1 MNIADL
7 NNFAS
12 LLDHP
17 LRLVAI
23 PQNKKEN
30 PSLALQYVVDICA
43 RKIGALEKLNLT
55 HNLYYHINPDK
66 DPMHKGKSKDGDI
79 DRICFLGLD
88 YDSKPKVTLNQLE
101 ILPTCT
107 VLTSPSKGK
116 FQHLIALNHTTFD
129 IAKYRI
135 MARRFSK
142 ITGSDPSCID
152 IARIFRL
159 PGSVNLKVNEVSWL
173 AESNADAPIYSYDDL
188 NELLDNYEQKLA
200 EVIRESG
207 VPFVSS
213 HNDELDI
220 YADIPIP
227 TNKKKTRTKD
237 YADDNEPEIID
248 VKLGDI
254 SIREA
259 IKLAKAKKKI
269 KCEGNR
275 HNNRVSWTSSMAQNV
290 VRGKVT
296 KEKAISV
303 VHKLISLFDPPF
315 DAHDLEQERRMVV
328 KDMATF
334 IDKDMKVASS
344 IYNDVP
350 LKKTLVSDD
359 DSDSSID
366 GGKDSSENT
375 SASLSLV
382 PSGKELAYMTKDGF
396 SLVNLTMVKKVIGN
410 VDVVSL
416 FKAYA
421 LFRSNDGSTKEV
433 LAIISK
439 AILDSGIQIDN
450 RIVFEKGITNSWG
463 FRSHHLYIPG
473 DMDVIREWVSSLI
486 GHTKDLLSKPE
497 IIEQIKETKD
507 YKEVCDYIKECL
519 SVEMVNPK
527 TGLLDHKALG
537 VELKK
542 NIVRIFRH
550 PFKNQKE
557 KDILV
562 KALCNKIETEHLG
575 SANEGKELEAV
586 FQNGKWIQGK
596 GWIKCEAWRESVSSS
611 PCRIDTT
618 IQSDIRRKVLKKLGD
633 KLRLEDSKG
642 EVTGYVQR
650 YSIGHKSLANV
661 LKYWCP
667 EFASLLD
674 HAFSDDYESWTKV
687 LLMLGYTLTSTN
699 PLRKIF
705 FLYGESTSGK
715 NLLAKVFMGIVGKVN
730 GVVIQYDN
738 IVGEY
743 EGLDKAINKQFCIVD
758 EPSPKN
764 EKLIHARVG
773 TKLKR
778 ATSGEVLQVRGI
790 RQSSVEHQFETKF
803 MVVSNDP
810 PQFVDSAGSFKA
822 RIVPLFFGNA
832 YIGVQDPLLSNKI
845 LSKADRLATVALS
858 VLSYSMKIQELDNK
872 AGFNK
877 DLFDFGNSVTDKIS
891 SKIENKVQDT
901 LSGVDPI
908 IKSAVNEC
916 LVKRNRDS
924 SISQDGLLRRLV
936 VKYSNPL
943 DIEQLRLSLGDDEL
957 EAQIV
962 RYIRAT
968 LGASGRVHEGKIKL
982 RGVSWK

>member
-1 MNIADL
+1 MDIADL
-7 NNFAS
+7 DKFAS

-23 PQNKKEN
+23 PQIKVDPKTDTKV
-30 PSLALQYVVDICA
+30 PLQYVVDICA
-43 RKIGALEKLNLT
+43 RKIGALEKLNKT

-66 DPMHKGKSKDGDI
+66 DPMHKGKSKDNDI

-88 YDSKPKVTLNQLE
+88 YDSE
-101 ILPTCT
+101 PTVSLMLLGIT
-107 VLTSPSKGK
+107 PRATILTSPSKGK
-116 FQHLIALNHTTFD
+116 FQSLIAVDPTTFD
-129 IAKYRI
+129 IEKYRLL
-135 MARRFSK
+135 ARRFSS

-173 AESNADAPIYSYDDL
+173 AESNEDSPVYTYSQLCKILEDAPEQSPVELDEDLQIYS
-188 NELLDNYEQKLA
+188 
-200 EVIRESG
+200 
-207 VPFVSS
+207 
-213 HNDELDI
+213 
-220 YADIPIP
+220 DIPLSK
-227 TNKKKTRTKD
+227 NKSSSNKKD
-237 YADDNEPEIID
+237 YADVSEPEIID

-269 KCEGNR
+269 PCDGNR

-328 KDMATF
+328 KDIKAF
-334 IDKDMKVASS
+334 IEKDMKVASS

-350 LKKTLVSDD
+350 LKKTLASDD
-359 DSDSSID
+359 YSTD
-366 GGKDSSENT
+366 GDKDSSS
-375 SASLSLV
+375 SAGLSLI

-396 SLVNLTMVKKVIGN
+396 SLVNLTMVKKVISSI
-410 VDVVSL
+410 DVVSL

-421 LFRSNDGSTKEV
+421 LFRSNDGATKEV

-439 AILDSGIQIDN
+439 AILDAGIQIDN

-463 FRSHHLYIPG
+463 YRSHHLYIPG

-497 IIEQIKETKD
+497 VIEQIKETKD
-507 YKEVCDYIKECL
+507 YKDVCDYIKEGL
-519 SVEMVNPK
+519 SVSLLNPK

-537 VELKK
+537 IELKK
-542 NIVRIFRH
+542 SIVKIFKH
-550 PFKNQKE
+550 PFKDQKE
-557 KDILV
+557 KEILV
-562 KALCNKIETEHLG
+562 KALCNKIATEHLG

-586 FQNGKWIQGK
+586 FQNGKWVQGK
-596 GWIKCEAWRESVSSS
+596 GWIECEAWRESVSSS
-611 PCRIDTT
+611 PCRIDKQ
-618 IQSDIRRKVLKKLGD
+618 ILSDLKHRALKKLGD
-633 KLRLEDSKG
+633 KLRLEDSRG
-642 EVTGYVQR
+642 VVTGYVQR
-650 YSIGHKSLANV
+650 YEIGHKSLANKV
-661 LKYWCP
+661 KFWCP
-667 EFASLLD
+667 EFAGLLE
-674 HAFSDDYESWTKV
+674 HAFNDDYEAWTKV

-845 LSKADRLATVALS
+845 LKTADKLATIALT
-858 VLSYSMKIQELDNK
+858 VLSFSLKIQELDNK

-877 DLFDFGNSVTDKIS
+877 DLFDFSNSVTDKIS
-891 SKIENKVQDT
+891 NKIENKTQDN

-916 LVKRNRDS
+916 IVRRGRNS
-924 SISQDGLLRRLV
+924 NINQDGLIRRLV
-936 VKYSNPL
+936 TKYSNPL

-968 LGASGRVHEGKIKL
+968 FGASGRVHEGKIKL